1 MDSADGRLRAE
12 PKKIRV
18 YLSDTLPLV
27 YAMANPSTSID
38 QPNDA
43 DGTTTTAWKRRI
55 SELEEEIKS
64 LQGTRQRASW
74 VFTDLGLY
82 T

>member
-1 MDSADGRLRAE
+1 
-12 PKKIRV
+12 
-18 YLSDTLPLV
+18 
-27 YAMANPSTSID
+27 MANPSTSID

-43 DGTTTTAWKRRI
+43 DGTTTTAWKRQI

-64 LQGTRQRASW
+64 LRGTRQRASW